1 MANKTQLSQTLTDEI
16 CQKLRAGVFPKAACE
31 SCGTSV
37 RNYHY
42 WRKRGEDEVVRRE
55 THRPR
60 KSEQPFVDFFT
71 ATTEANANAELHAT
85 LNIRRIASDKEVEAR
100 TRLEA
105 ERFFLTSRFRDNWG
119 QRINH
124 DVKAEVQY
132 EVVISE
138 PLKSSTEFFDE
149 EEDEN

>member
-1 MANKTQLSQTLTDEI
+1 MAKTQLSKALIDEI
-16 CQKLRAGVFPKAACE
+16 AQKLRAGVFPRAACE
-31 SCGTSV
+31 SCGTSI

-42 WRKRGEDEVVRRE
+42 WRKRGEDEIVRRE
-55 THRPR
+55 SNRPR
-60 KSEQPFVDFFT
+60 KAEQPYVDFYV

-138 PLKSSTEFFDE
+138 PIKSTEESFDDE
-149 EEDEN
+149 EDD

>member
-1 MANKTQLSQTLTDEI
+1 MAKTQLSQALISEI
-16 CQKLRAGVFPKAACE
+16 SNKLRAGVFPKAACE

-42 WRKRGEDEVVRRE
+42 WRKRGEDELVRRE

-60 KSEQPFVDFFT
+60 KTEQVFVDFYES
-71 ATTEANANAELHAT
+71 TTEANANAELIAT
-85 LNIRRIASDKEVEAR
+85 LNVRSIAGNKEIEAR

-105 ERFFLTSRFRDNWG
+105 ERFFLSSRFRENWG
-119 QRINH
+119 NKMHH
-124 DVKAEVQY
+124 DVKANVEY

-138 PLKSSTEFFDE
+138 PLKAHDDADFDE
-149 EEDEN
+149 GSD